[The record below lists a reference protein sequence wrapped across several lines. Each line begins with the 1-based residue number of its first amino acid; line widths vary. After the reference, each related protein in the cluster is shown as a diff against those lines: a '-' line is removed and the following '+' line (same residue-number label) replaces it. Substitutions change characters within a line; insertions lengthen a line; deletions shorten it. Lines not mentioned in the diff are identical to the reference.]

1 MYWGQKTFQR
11 TAPYDSATNVSTI
24 QSAPGFSAFEAHCS
38 EVQDDEPLHCY
49 NSPLISDDEDS
60 ADGNEE
66 EEETIQPTRE
76 QVPSTPQAMTASG
89 EVFLKPD
96 EEKSD
101 FSLDGPTELAIIE
114 DEEVNFSD
122 IQNELMH
129 WHYRLGHLS
138 YSKLLQL
145 ANMGD
150 IPHRLRGARPFRCTA
165 CMYSKA
171 TKRPWRTKAPV
182 NKRTVPPVTKAGD
195 CVLVDQLE
203 SKTPGFIGQMKS
215 PTLTK
220 GRYLVATIFVDHFS
234 RLSFVYLQSSTSGA
248 ETVSAKKAFEA
259 FAESHGV
266 LVRHYHADNGRFA
279 DNLFRNECTA
289 KNQTQSYCGVNAHW
303 QNGLAER
310 HIRVHQEMARTMLLH
325 AKHRWPAAVETYLW
339 PYAVRMASDIL
350 RHTPRFDGKIPMA
363 LFSNANI
370 APPKRHF
377 HPFACPVY
385 VLDGEMQQ
393 GKGYSKRKWT
403 ERARVGLYLGPS
415 PQHARSVHLVLN
427 IVTGLVSPQFHVAFD
442 DHFETTRQGA
452 AALLPKSLWQVRA
465 HFVDD
470 CTVMQTEKSMET
482 REV

>member
-1 MYWGQKTFQR
+1 VKWSFADDDGRVHDFILPDTYYSPGIPGRILSLQHWAQAAKDNSPIPRGTFSSTFDDCIEMYWGQETFQR
-11 TAPYDSATNVSTI
+11 TAPYDPATNVSTI
-24 QSAPGFSAFEAHCS
+24 QSAPGFSAYEAYCS
-38 EVQDDEPLHCY
+38 EVQDDDPLHCY

-60 ADGNEE
+60 ADGNDEE
-66 EEETIQPTRE
+66 DEAVQPTRE
-76 QVPSTPQAMTASG
+76 QVTSAPPQAIGTPG
-89 EVFLKPD
+89 ER
-96 EEKSD
+96 EKSD
-101 FSLDGPTELAIIE
+101 FSLDGPTELNIIE

-138 YSKLLQL
+138 YSKLLRL
-145 ANMGD
+145 ADTGD
-150 IPHRLRGARPFRCTA
+150 IPHRLRRATPFRCTA

-182 NKRTVPPVTKAGD
+182 NKRSVPPVTKAGD
-195 CVLVDQLE
+195 CVSVDQLE

-215 PTLTK
+215 PILTT

-279 DNLFRNECTA
+279 DNRFRNDCTA

-325 AKHRWPAAVETYLW
+325 AKRRWPAAVETYLW
-339 PYAVRMASDIL
+339 PYAVRMASNIL

-363 LFSNANI
+363 LFSNADI

-393 GKGYSKRKWT
+393 GKG
-403 ERARVGLYLGPS
+403 
-415 PQHARSVHLVLN
+415 
-427 IVTGLVSPQFHVAFD
+427 
-442 DHFETTRQGA
+442 
-452 AALLPKSLWQVRA
+452 
-465 HFVDD
+465 
-470 CTVMQTEKSMET
+470 
-482 REV
+482 